1 MSLSGPI
8 FSQSGAPIHAGND
21 ERRHERAITQTLAW
35 AREAAAR
42 DAFDEALD
50 WLHTV
55 EVVDGELS
63 PDWQETQAYWRRLRV
78 QATPQAAG
86 AGDRDD

>member
-8 FSQSGAPIHAGND
+8 PSQSGAPIHAAKD
-21 ERRHERAITQTLAW
+21 ARRHARAITQTLAW

-50 WLHTV
+50 WLRTV
-55 EVVDGELS
+55 EVVEGELS
-63 PDWQETQAYWRRLRV
+63 PDWQETQAYWRRLRA

-86 AGDRDD
+86 RGDRHD